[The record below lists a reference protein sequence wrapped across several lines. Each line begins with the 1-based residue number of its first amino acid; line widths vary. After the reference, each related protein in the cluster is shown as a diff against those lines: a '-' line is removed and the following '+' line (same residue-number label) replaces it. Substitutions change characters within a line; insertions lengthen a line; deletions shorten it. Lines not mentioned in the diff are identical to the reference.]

1 MGTFRR
7 LGFTFIIAIFTL
19 LATSAVFAQDENT
32 PAPPSGANA
41 PPSSA
46 ENDPPGRAA
55 RLDYMSGEVSIQ
67 PGGVND
73 WVAGTLNRPM
83 TTADR
88 IWTDKDSRAEVQ
100 VGSGTFR
107 MDAETSVTLSNVSD
121 NTVQIELDQ
130 GTLFLHVRDLLPGEI
145 YEIDTPNT
153 AFTVI
158 KGGDY
163 RLNVNSNNDVSLVT
177 VWHGE
182 GMATGDGPSVKIK
195 SGEQGSFSGG
205 KSMAHTVYPAPGR
218 TGFDDWCAVRDKRQ
232 DSSLSA
238 RYVAPGVVG
247 APDLDGYGTW
257 RTYPGY
263 GPVWVPTVVAPG
275 WAPYRFG
282 HWVWVAPWGWTW
294 VDDAPWGYAPFHYGR
309 WAFISGS
316 WGWCP
321 GPIYARPVY
330 APALV
335 AWVGGPGFG
344 VSFGIG
350 GGVGWFPLG
359 FGEPFVPWYHAGPGY
374 WRNVNVSNT
383 RITNVT
389 VINNYYNNR
398 GSINN
403 IHYANRAFPN
413 AVTAV
418 PQRAFV
424 NSQSVGRNMVPVSG
438 ENLRNAHIVGGAG
451 FEPSRTSVLGANA
464 GRAAA
469 IPPQRA
475 FARQPVRNMT
485 PPAAPASPFNNGRS
499 NVANGAGGNPA
510 GASRMPERNQTM
522 GGPENG
528 HQNVAETTNGR
539 SVPRPP
545 TVFDRTNGSNA
556 TPNNGGS
563 SAPHPSTVFNNNG
576 NRNNSDTPTRTPNTE
591 AGRTPNYGQPN
602 AGQPNSN
609 QNVAHPYPHP
619 PSAGERQPMGNNP
632 GNTQNQPAHTY
643 TASPSQNQGGPA
655 HTNSAPP
662 ANQPQRS
669 YSPPAN
675 QAPHTY
681 SQPEGRT
688 PAGQPQANQ
697 PRPSYTPPPNQAPR
711 TYSAPEGRAPAAQP
725 PANQQHSK
733 PPANQKNDKPEHER
747 NTASV
752 YGGSSSG
759 YMANNYNYPRPT
771 PGAVRSAPAT
781 NYSSGNSYS
790 GSSQR
795 GYSAPSN
802 GYSQRSYSAP
812 SRETY
817 GYAAPSRTST
827 YSAPTRAYNASPA
840 YSSGRSY
847 SAPSNGGGR
856 SYSAPS
862 HSAPSGG
869 GRSAGSVAHS
879 SGGGH
884 SGGGSTHGH

>member
-1 MGTFRR
+1 MGTLRR
-7 LGFTFIIAIFTL
+7 IGFTFIIAIFTL
-19 LATSAVFAQDENT
+19 LAIPAVCAQDEN
-32 PAPPSGANA
+32 APPPQAENA
-41 PPSSA
+41 PPSQA
-46 ENDPPGRAA
+46 ENAPASRAESDPPSRAA

-73 WVAGTLNRPM
+73 WVAATLNRPM

-107 MDAETSVTLSNVSD
+107 MDSETSVTLSNVSD

-130 GTLFLHVRDLLPGEI
+130 GTLYLHVRNLFPGEI

-153 AFTVI
+153 AFTVT

-182 GMATGDGPSVKIK
+182 GMATGDGPAVKIK
-195 SGEQGSFSGG
+195 SGQQGSFSGG

-218 TGFDDWCAVRDKRQ
+218 TGFDDWCAVRDKRE

-247 APDLDGYGTW
+247 AGDLDSYGSW

-263 GPVWVPTVVAPG
+263 GPVWVPAVVAPG

-282 HWVWVAPWGWTW
+282 HWVWIAPWGWTW

-309 WAFISGS
+309 WAFIGGV

-335 AWVGGPGFG
+335 AWVGGPGWG

-398 GSINN
+398 GAINN

-418 PQRAFV
+418 PQRTFV
-424 NSQSVGRNMVPVSG
+424 NSQSVGRNMVPVSA
-438 ENLRNAHIVGGAG
+438 ENLRNAHVVGGSP
-451 FEPSRTSVLGANA
+451 FEPSRQSVLGANA
-464 GRAAA
+464 GRPAAV
-469 IPPQRA
+469 PPQRA
-475 FARQPVRNMT
+475 FGRQPVRNMT
-485 PPAAPASPFNNGRS
+485 PPAAAASPFNNGRN
-499 NVANGAGGNPA
+499 NVANAPNGRPNGN
-510 GASRMPERNQTM
+510 M
-522 GGPENG
+522 GTPQPGR
-528 HQNVAETTNGR
+528 VAEAEPMRNSGN

-545 TVFDRTNGSNA
+545 TVFNG
-556 TPNNGGS
+556 NNGNNAGRS
-563 SAPHPSTVFNNNG
+563 NNGEASAPHPSTVFGNSNG
-576 NRNNSDTPTRTPNTE
+576 NVGNANRTPNATNDAGRAPANNNSDAAR
-591 AGRTPNYGQPN
+591 
-602 AGQPNSN
+602 
-609 QNVAHPYPHP
+609 PYPHP
-619 PSAGERQPMGNNP
+619 PSGGERQPAGNS
-632 GNTQNQPAHTY
+632 GYQPARTY
-643 TASPSQNQGGPA
+643 TPQPQNQGGQQ
-655 HTNSAPP
+655 HTYSAAPSNQPQRTYTPP
-662 ANQPQRS
+662 ANQ
-669 YSPPAN
+669 
-675 QAPHTY
+675 
-681 SQPEGRT
+681 QPSKT
-688 PAGQPQANQ
+688 
-697 PRPSYTPPPNQAPR
+697 YTPPASQPNQQAPR
-711 TYSAPEGRAPAAQP
+711 TYSVPEGRGQQ
-725 PANQQHSK
+725 PANQPHSTPRPPSNEKNEK
-733 PPANQKNDKPEHER
+733 PQHER
-747 NTASV
+747 NTAST
-752 YGGSSSG
+752 YSGGSSG
-759 YMANNYNYPRPT
+759 YMASNYSYPRPT
-771 PGAVRSAPAT
+771 PGSVRPAPAT
-781 NYSSGNSYS
+781 NYSSGSSYS
-790 GSSQR
+790 GASGRSYSSP
-795 GYSAPSN
+795 SA
-802 GYSQRSYSAP
+802 GYSQRAYSAP
-812 SRETY
+812 SRSENY
-817 GYAAPSRTST
+817 GYSASRTPSYSSPSRT
-827 YSAPTRAYNASPA
+827 YSAP
-840 YSSGRSY
+840 SY
-847 SAPSNGGGR
+847 NGGGR
-856 SYSAPS
+856 SYSAHNGGGGRSSGYSGGGRSYSAPSS

-869 GRSAGSVAHS
+869 GRSGGSVAHNS
-879 SGGGH
+879 GGH

>member
-1 MGTFRR
+1 MGTLRH

-19 LATSAVFAQDENT
+19 LAVSAVLAD
-32 PAPPSGANA
+32 
-41 PPSSA
+41 
-46 ENDPPGRAA
+46 NDPPSRAA
-55 RLDYMSGEVSIQ
+55 RLDYISGEVSIQ
-67 PGGVND
+67 PGGIND
-73 WVAGTLNRPM
+73 WVAATLNRPM
-83 TTADR
+83 TTSDR

-107 MDAETSVTLSNVSD
+107 MDSETSVTLSNVSD

-130 GTLFLHVRDLLPGEI
+130 GTLYLHVRNLFPGEI

-153 AFTVI
+153 AFTVT

-182 GMATGDGPSVKIK
+182 GVATGDGPAVKVK

-205 KSMAHTVYPAPGR
+205 RSMAHTVYPAPGR

-247 APDLDGYGTW
+247 YEDLDSYGTW
-257 RTYPGY
+257 RTYPDY

-309 WAFISGS
+309 WAYVGGY

-374 WRNVNVSNT
+374 WRNVNISNT

-398 GSINN
+398 EAINN
-403 IHYANRAFPN
+403 IHYANRSFPN

-424 NSQSVGRNMVPVSG
+424 NSQPVGRNMVPVSG
-438 ENLRNAHIVGGAG
+438 ENLRNAHVVGGSPA
-451 FEPSRTSVLGANA
+451 EPSRTSVLGANA

-469 IPPQRA
+469 IPPQQA

-485 PPAAPASPFNNGRS
+485 PPAAPASPFNNGRNNAA
-499 NVANGAGGNPA
+499 NVGAGSPA
-510 GASRMPERNQTM
+510 GASRFPQRNDNVA
-522 GGPENG
+522 GPQNSRA
-528 HQNVAETTNGR
+528 NVAENAPNGR

-545 TVFDRTNGSNA
+545 TVFDRTNGGTTS
-556 TPNNGGS
+556 NNGGGRP
-563 SAPHPSTVFNNNG
+563 APNPPTVFSNSGNPGNNVG
-576 NRNNSDTPTRTPNTE
+576 NAARMPNNDARRMP
-591 AGRTPNYGQPN
+591 A
-602 AGQPNSN
+602 NSAE
-609 QNVAHPYPHP
+609 NVARPYPHP
-619 PSAGERQPMGNNP
+619 PSAGERQAIGGNP
-632 GNTQNQPAHTY
+632 GNTQNQPVRAY
-643 TASPSQNQGGPA
+643 TPPASQNQGGTA
-655 HTNSAPP
+655 HTYSAPP
-662 ANQPQRS
+662 SANQSAPQRS

-675 QAPHTY
+675 QQAPQRSY
-681 SQPEGRT
+681 SP
-688 PAGQPQANQ
+688 PANQ
-697 PRPSYTPPPNQAPR
+697 QAPQRSYSPPPNQAPR
-711 TYSAPEGRAPAAQP
+711 TYSAPEGRGQAPAAQP
-725 PANQQHSK
+725 HSNPRQQE
-733 PPANQKNDKPEHER
+733 NQKPER
-747 NTASV
+747 STSSV
-752 YGGSSSG
+752 YGGNSSG
-759 YMANNYNYPRPT
+759 YVANNYSYPRPS
-771 PGAVRSAPAT
+771 PGAVRAAPVT

-790 GSSQR
+790 GASERSYSS
-795 GYSAPSN
+795 PSS

-812 SRETY
+812 SRESY
-817 GYAAPSRTST
+817 GNSAPSRTSA
-827 YSAPTRAYNASPA
+827 YSAPTRAYNAPPA

-847 SAPSNGGGR
+847 SAPSYSGGGR

-862 HSAPSGG
+862 YHSAPSGS
-869 GRSAGSVAHS
+869 GRSGGGSVAHS

>member
-19 LATSAVFAQDENT
+19 LATSAVFAQDENV
-32 PAPPSGANA
+32 PQNENA
-41 PPSSA
+41 PPPSANNAPSRA

-73 WVAGTLNRPM
+73 WVAATLNRPM

-121 NTVQIELDQ
+121 NSVQVELDQ
-130 GTLFLHVRDLLPGEI
+130 GTLFLHVRELFPGEI

-177 VWHGE
+177 VWKGE

-247 APDLDGYGTW
+247 AGDLDGYGNW
-257 RTYPGY
+257 RNYPGY
-263 GPVWVPTVVAPG
+263 GPVWTPAVVAPG

-282 HWVWVAPWGWTW
+282 HWVWIAPWGWTW

-309 WAFISGS
+309 WAFIGGS

-374 WRNVNVSNT
+374 WRNVNISNT

-424 NSQSVGRNMVPVSG
+424 NSQSVGRNMVPVSR
-438 ENLRNAHIVGGAG
+438 ENLQNAHIVGGAG

-485 PPAAPASPFNNGRS
+485 PPAAPSSPFNNGRG
-499 NVANGAGGNPA
+499 NVANGPAGNPA
-510 GASRMPERNQTM
+510 GASRNPNM

-528 HQNVAETTNGR
+528 RQSVAETTNGR
-539 SVPRPP
+539 PVPRPP
-545 TVFDRTNGSNA
+545 TVFDRSNGATA
-556 TPNNGGS
+556 TPNNGGG
-563 SAPHPSTVFNNNG
+563 SAPRPSTVFNNNNG
-576 NRNNSDTPTRTPNTE
+576 NRGNGDAPARTPSTDVVRTPNS
-591 AGRTPNYGQPN
+591 GQPS
-602 AGQPNSN
+602 GN
-609 QNVAHPYPHP
+609 QNAARPYPRP
-619 PSAGERQPMGNNP
+619 PSAGERQAMGGNP

-643 TASPSQNQGGPA
+643 TPPASQNQAGPA
-655 HTNSAPP
+655 HTNTAAP
-662 ANQPQRS
+662 ANQSPRS

-675 QAPHTY
+675 QPAHTY
-681 SQPEGRT
+681 SQP
-688 PAGQPQANQ
+688 Q
-697 PRPSYTPPPNQAPR
+697 
-711 TYSAPEGRAPAAQP
+711 GRAPAQQPAAQP
-725 PANQQHSK
+725 HSK

-747 NTASV
+747 NTSSV

-759 YMANNYNYPRPT
+759 YMANNYSYPRPS

-781 NYSSGNSYS
+781 NYSSGSSYS
-790 GSSQR
+790 GSSAR
-795 GYSAPSN
+795 SYSSPSN

-812 SRETY
+812 SRQSY
-817 GYAAPSRTST
+817 GYNASSRTSA

-840 YSSGRSY
+840 YGGGRSY

-862 HSAPSGG
+862 HSASSGG
-869 GRSAGSVAHS
+869 GRSGGSVAHS

>member
-1 MGTFRR
+1 MGTLRR
-7 LGFTFIIAIFTL
+7 LGFTFILAMFAF
-19 LATSAVFAQDENT
+19 LATSAVFGQDENA
-32 PAPPSGANA
+32 PAPPSGANNA
-41 PPSSA
+41 PSRA
-46 ENDPPGRAA
+46 ENDPPSRAA
-55 RLDYMSGEVSIQ
+55 RLNYISGEVSIQ

-107 MDAETSVTLSNVSD
+107 MDSETSVTLSNVSD

-130 GTLFLHVRDLLPGEI
+130 GTFFLHVRNLFPGEI

-153 AFTVI
+153 AFTI
-158 KGGDY
+158 TKGGDY
-163 RLNVNSNNDVSLVT
+163 RFNVNSNNDVSLVT

-218 TGFDDWCAVRDKRQ
+218 TGFDDWCAVRDKRE

-247 APDLDGYGTW
+247 APDLDSYGTW
-257 RTYPGY
+257 RTYPDY
-263 GPVWVPTVVAPG
+263 GAVWVPTVVAPG

-282 HWVWVAPWGWTW
+282 HWVWIAPWGWTW

-309 WAFISGS
+309 WAFIGGS

-424 NSQSVGRNMVPVSG
+424 NSQAANRNMVPVSG

-451 FEPSRTSVLGANA
+451 FEPSRNSVLGANA

-469 IPPQRA
+469 VPPQQA
-475 FARQPVRNMT
+475 FNRQPVRNRV
-485 PPAAPASPFNNGRS
+485 PPAAPASPFNNGRG
-499 NVANGAGGNPA
+499 NVANGVGGNPA
-510 GASRMPERNQTM
+510 GASRNPNI

-528 HQNVAETTNGR
+528 RPNVAETTNGR

-545 TVFDRTNGSNA
+545 TVFDRTNGANA
-556 TPNNGGS
+556 TPNNGGG
-563 SAPHPSTVFNNNG
+563 SAPHPSTVFNNNNG
-576 NRNNSDTPTRTPNTE
+576 SRGNNSDTPARTPSVDVVRTPNS
-591 AGRTPNYGQPN
+591 GQPN
-602 AGQPNSN
+602 GNE
-609 QNVAHPYPHP
+609 NVARPYPHP
-619 PSAGERQPMGNNP
+619 PSTGERQTMGNNP

-643 TASPSQNQGGPA
+643 TPPASQNQAGPT
-655 HTNSAPP
+655 HTNSTAP

-669 YSPPAN
+669 YSPAPNEQGQQNRAYTPSPAN
-675 QAPHTY
+675 QPAP
-681 SQPEGRT
+681 QR
-688 PAGQPQANQ
+688 
-697 PRPSYTPPPNQAPR
+697 SYTPPANQQPNQQAPR
-711 TYSAPEGRAPAAQP
+711 TYSAPEGRGQPPAAQP
-725 PANQQHSK
+725 HSNPR
-733 PPANQKNDKPEHER
+733 PPANQKPEKEH
-747 NTASV
+747 NTSSV
-752 YGGSSSG
+752 YGGNNSG
-759 YMANNYNYPRPT
+759 YMANNYSYPRPT
-771 PGAVRSAPAT
+771 PGAVRPAPAT
-781 NYSSGNSYS
+781 SYSGNSYS
-790 GSSQR
+790 GASERSYSS
-795 GYSAPSN
+795 PS
-802 GYSQRSYSAP
+802 GYSQRAYSTP
-812 SRETY
+812 SRESY
-817 GYAAPSRTST
+817 GYSAPSRTST

-862 HSAPSGG
+862 YHSAPSGG
-869 GRSAGSVAHS
+869 GRSGGSVAHS
-879 SGGGH
+879 SNGGH

>member
-7 LGFTFIIAIFTL
+7 LGFTIIIAIFTF
-19 LATSAVFAQDENT
+19 LATSAVFAQDENS

-41 PPSSA
+41 PSSSA

-73 WVAGTLNRPM
+73 WVVATLNRPM

-130 GTLFLHVRDLLPGEI
+130 GTLFLHVRELFPGEI

-153 AFTVI
+153 AFTVT

-177 VWHGE
+177 VWKGE

-257 RTYPGY
+257 RTYPNY
-263 GPVWVPTVVAPG
+263 GAVWVPTVVAPG

-282 HWVWVAPWGWTW
+282 HWVWIAPWGWTW

-309 WAFISGS
+309 WAFIGGS

-359 FGEPFVPWYHAGPGY
+359 FGEPFVPWYHAGPRY

-403 IHYANRAFPN
+403 IHYANRSFPN

-424 NSQSVGRNMVPVSG
+424 NSQAANRNMVPVSG

-451 FEPSRTSVLGANA
+451 FEPSRNSVLGANA
-464 GRAAA
+464 GHAAA
-469 IPPQRA
+469 VPPQRA
-475 FARQPVRNMT
+475 FNRQPVRNMT
-485 PPAAPASPFNNGRS
+485 PPATSTFNNGRDF
-499 NVANGAGGNPA
+499 NNGRNNAANGAPEG
-510 GASRMPERNQTM
+510 SRAPQRNENM

-528 HQNVAETTNGR
+528 HPNVAETTNGR

-545 TVFDRTNGSNA
+545 TVFDHNNGANA
-556 TPNNGGS
+556 TPNNGGG

-576 NRNNSDTPTRTPNTE
+576 NRNNSDTPARTPSTDVVRTPNS
-591 AGRTPNYGQPN
+591 GQPN
-602 AGQPNSN
+602 GN
-609 QNVAHPYPHP
+609 QNVARPYPHP
-619 PSAGERQPMGNNP
+619 PSGGEREAMGNNP
-632 GNTQNQPAHTY
+632 GSTQNQPAHTY
-643 TASPSQNQGGPA
+643 TPPASQNQAGPA
-655 HTNSAPP
+655 HTNTAAP

-675 QAPHTY
+675 QPAHTY
-681 SQPEGRT
+681 SRPEGRT
-688 PAGQPQANQ
+688 PAQQ
-697 PRPSYTPPPNQAPR
+697 
-711 TYSAPEGRAPAAQP
+711 PAAQP
-725 PANQQHSK
+725 HSNPR
-733 PPANQKNDKPEHER
+733 PPANQKNEKPEKER
-747 NTASV
+747 NTSSV
-752 YGGSSSG
+752 YGGSNSG
-759 YMANNYNYPRPT
+759 YMANNYNYPRPS

-781 NYSSGNSYS
+781 SYSSGNSYS
-790 GSSQR
+790 GSSAR
-795 GYSAPSN
+795 SYSSPSN

-812 SRETY
+812 SRGSY
-817 GYAAPSRTST
+817 GYDAPARTST

-840 YSSGRSY
+840 YSGGRSY
-847 SAPSNGGGR
+847 SAPSGGGR
-856 SYSAPS
+856 SYSAPSS

-869 GRSAGSVAHS
+869 GRSGGSVAHS

-884 SGGGSTHGH
+884 SGGGSSHGH

>member
-1 MGTFRR
+1 MGTLRR
-7 LGFTFIIAIFTL
+7 LGFTLTIAIFAF

-32 PAPPSGANA
+32 PAPPPDANNL
-41 PPSSA
+41 SSRA
-46 ENDPPGRAA
+46 ENDPPSRAA

-107 MDAETSVTLSNVSD
+107 MDSETSVTLSNVSD

-130 GTLFLHVRDLLPGEI
+130 GTLFLHVRELFPGEI

-153 AFTVI
+153 AFTVT

-195 SGEQGSFSGG
+195 SGQQGSFSDG

-257 RTYPGY
+257 RTYPDY
-263 GPVWVPTVVAPG
+263 GAVWVPTVVAPG

-282 HWVWVAPWGWTW
+282 HWVWIAPWGWTW

-309 WAFISGS
+309 WAFIGGS

-321 GPIYARPVY
+321 GPIRVRPVY

-344 VSFGIG
+344 VSFGVG

-359 FGEPFVPWYHAGPGY
+359 FGEPFVPWYHAGPRY

-403 IHYANRAFPN
+403 IHYANRSFPN

-438 ENLRNAHIVGGAG
+438 ENLRNAHVVGGAG

-469 IPPQRA
+469 VPPQRA
-475 FARQPVRNMT
+475 FTRQPVRNMT
-485 PPAAPASPFNNGRS
+485 PPSAPASPFNNGR
-499 NVANGAGGNPA
+499 NNAANGAPGNPE
-510 GASRMPERNQTM
+510 GARGPQRNNPNM
-522 GGPENG
+522 GGPGNG
-528 HQNVAETTNGR
+528 RQNVAETTNGR

-545 TVFDRTNGSNA
+545 TVFDRTNGGNA
-556 TPNNGGS
+556 RPNNDGG
-563 SAPHPSTVFNNNG
+563 SAPHPPTVFNNNNG
-576 NRNNSDTPTRTPNTE
+576 NRGNNGDTPTRTPNAE
-591 AGRTPNYGQPN
+591 AGRMPNG
-602 AGQPNSN
+602 GQPNSGQPNGN
-609 QNVAHPYPHP
+609 QNVARPYPRP
-619 PSAGERQPMGNNP
+619 PSGGERQTMGNNP
-632 GNTQNQPAHTY
+632 GNTPNQPAHTY
-643 TASPSQNQGGPA
+643 AQPEGRGPA
-655 HTNSAPP
+655 AQPP
-662 ANQPQRS
+662 ANQS
-669 YSPPAN
+669 
-675 QAPHTY
+675 
-681 SQPEGRT
+681 
-688 PAGQPQANQ
+688 
-697 PRPSYTPPPNQAPR
+697 RPSYTPPPNQAPR
-711 TYSAPEGRAPAAQP
+711 TYSAPEGRGPAAQP
-725 PANQQHSK
+725 PANQQHSAPR
-733 PPANQKNDKPEHER
+733 PPANQNNNKPEHER

-759 YMANNYNYPRPT
+759 YMANNYSYPRPS

-790 GSSQR
+790 GASQR

-812 SRETY
+812 SRESY
-817 GYAAPSRTST
+817 GYSAPSRTST
-827 YSAPTRAYNASPA
+827 YSAPARAYNAAPA
-840 YSSGRSY
+840 YSGGRSY

-862 HSAPSGG
+862 RSAPTGG
-869 GRSAGSVAHS
+869 GRSGGSVAHS

-884 SGGGSTHGH
+884 SGGGSAHGH

>member
-7 LGFTFIIAIFTL
+7 IGFTFVIAIFAL
-19 LATSAVFAQDENT
+19 LAVSAVFAD
-32 PAPPSGANA
+32 
-41 PPSSA
+41 
-46 ENDPPGRAA
+46 NDPPSRAA

-73 WVAGTLNRPM
+73 WVAATLNRPM

-107 MDAETSVTLSNVSD
+107 MDSETSVTLSNVSD

-130 GTLFLHVRDLLPGEI
+130 GTLFLHVRELFPGEI

-153 AFTVI
+153 AFTVT

-195 SGEQGSFSGG
+195 SGEQGSFSSGR
-205 KSMAHTVYPAPGR
+205 SMAHTVYPAPGR

-257 RTYPGY
+257 RTYPSY

-282 HWVWVAPWGWTW
+282 HWVWIAPWGWTW

-309 WAFISGS
+309 WAFIGGS

-398 GSINN
+398 ESINN
-403 IHYANRAFPN
+403 IHYANRSFPN

-438 ENLRNAHIVGGAG
+438 ENLRNAHVVGGSP

-469 IPPQRA
+469 VPPQRA
-475 FARQPVRNMT
+475 FTRQPVRNMT
-485 PPAAPASPFNNGRS
+485 PPSTPASPFNNGRS
-499 NVANGAGGNPA
+499 NAANGASGNPE
-510 GASRMPERNQTM
+510 GARGPQRNNENM
-522 GGPENG
+522 GGPGNG
-528 HQNVAETTNGR
+528 RQNVAETTNGR

-545 TVFDRTNGSNA
+545 TVFSG
-556 TPNNGGS
+556 NNGGNPDRTPNADGG
-563 SAPHPSTVFNNNG
+563 SAPHPPTVFSNNG
-576 NRNNSDTPTRTPNTE
+576 NRGNNSDTPTRTPNTD
-591 AGRTPNYGQPN
+591 AGRMPNS
-602 AGQPNSN
+602 AQPNSGPPNGN
-609 QNVAHPYPHP
+609 QNVARPYPRP
-619 PSAGERQPMGNNP
+619 PSGGERQAIGGNP
-632 GNTQNQPAHTY
+632 GNTQNQPPARTY
-643 TASPSQNQGGPA
+643 PPSPSQNQGGPA
-655 HTNSAPP
+655 RANTSPP

-669 YSPPAN
+669 YS
-675 QAPHTY
+675 
-681 SQPEGRT
+681 
-688 PAGQPQANQ
+688 
-697 PRPSYTPPPNQAPR
+697 PPPNQAPR
-711 TYSAPEGRAPAAQP
+711 TYSAPEGRGPAAQP
-725 PANQQHSK
+725 PANQQPPRTYSAPQGRAPAQPPANQQHSAPR
-733 PPANQKNDKPEHER
+733 PPANQKPEHER
-747 NTASV
+747 STSSV
-752 YGGSSSG
+752 YGGNSSG
-759 YMANNYNYPRPT
+759 YTASNYNYPRPSA
-771 PGAVRSAPAT
+771 GAVRSAPAT

-795 GYSAPSN
+795 SYSSPSN
-802 GYSQRSYSAP
+802 GYSQRSYSTPTRESYGYNAP
-812 SRETY
+812 SR
-817 GYAAPSRTST
+817 AST

-840 YSSGRSY
+840 YSGGRSY

-862 HSAPSGG
+862 YQSAPSGG
-869 GRSAGSVAHS
+869 SRSGGSVAHS